1 MLILVLSAEENYK
14 GEKRKIT
21 VGKRAGEGGSF
32 FKGENVARREKEQR
46 REMRIFLQ
54 KGEISG
60 GRSRRMEK
68 KDHKNEICNIF
79 TSGGSI
85 LDDCPG
91 MKKLQ

>member
-1 MLILVLSAEENYK
+1 M
-14 GEKRKIT
+14 
-21 VGKRAGEGGSF
+21 
-32 FKGENVARREKEQR
+32 REKEQR

-54 KGEISG
+54 KGEISS
-60 GRSRRMEK
+60 GRSRRVK
-68 KDHKNEICNIF
+68 KKHHKNEISNIF

>member
-1 MLILVLSAEENYK
+1 MITEKK
-14 GEKRKIT
+14 GKIT
-21 VGKRAGEGGSF
+21 VGKRARDGESF
-32 FKGENVARREKEQR
+32 FRGENVAMREKEQR

-68 KDHKNEICNIF
+68 KHHKNEICNIF

>member
-1 MLILVLSAEENYK
+1 MITEKKRENNCWQK
-14 GEKRKIT
+14 SKRRRK
-21 VGKRAGEGGSF
+21 F
-32 FKGENVARREKEQR
+32 FFGGENVAMREKEQR
-46 REMRIFLQ
+46 RKMRIFLQ

-68 KDHKNEICNIF
+68 KHHKNEICNIF